1 MPPFVV
7 GNIKWDNWLLSEL
20 LIRNLTSVID
30 VTKTCFA
37 AHVGMTKKYVRDR
50 PGFVHNEELW
60 KISRFG
66 SKYIGLGSVSYAGF
80 YTNGTRLLPQNNE
93 HANLVRMLFSQLHRS
108 GFLFVVT
115 VARDQLMLLDNW
127 MCWAERIRMKKFL
140 IFAMDNVTRSYAES
154 RRLLTYYPQENRL
167 GYPVLAANF
176 EKMPLDDKLYVR
188 ARFLYIIL
196 RAGISF
202 VSLYSETIFLSDPPL
217 KVQSAGDVLTLKS
230 PSDKSGQSIVSDH
243 LLGLTSSEDGLDIE
257 LTGVGRG
264 ERFIKKVL
272 KCFDFKKEAVR
283 LNQSSEYAA
292 DVRNNNVYQSC
303 LTDIYFHEVK
313 LKDQVDEVLFNF
325 LDLRVASGSSAFFE
339 SNLPQ
344 SNGFTPSM
352 VAVDANAT
360 AGEKVKLLRDWH
372 LWLRSNRPTNAS
384 PSSWG
389 SFMQYCRGSSPKK
402 SHFAI
407 VNNLP
412 SKWRL
417 GSVSVQ
423 FFNATLSVFD
433 LWVRPL
439 RTSSSSGSGSGN
451 TRSGNASKGSCRR
464 VLMPLDDNVRL
475 SPSYYQWSRQVLL
488 KYDPEEHA
496 ELYGF
501 SMQRQRLVL
510 GVPKL
515 QSNPWVQYLDRQVD
529 RRLTLFS
536 YQLTSSWGQFYFPQH
551 WNAFARWFRRT
562 RRMQPDFVPCVPYF
576 FSNRFLLKPNQMW
589 TLWFNYYAFFHGLY
603 SLYLTYPS
611 YRPDE
616 SAEYGLLVVNR
627 VDVDSPHVRTSQF
640 ADLKLVN
647 ESVQLNLA
655 PLPYY
660 PVFDF
665 FFQKVDLP
673 QVLRDRW
680 RFVSHVRDP
689 CVTNDNHFLK
699 KIPSLKPTPA
709 ERHGRTWPPVTPNG
723 HDQEDAD
730 R

>member
-1 MPPFVV
+1 M
-7 GNIKWDNWLLSEL
+7 
-20 LIRNLTSVID
+20 
-30 VTKTCFA
+30 FA
-37 AHVGMTKKYVRDR
+37 
-50 PGFVHNEELW
+50 
-60 KISRFG
+60 
-66 SKYIGLGSVSYAGF
+66 
-80 YTNGTRLLPQNNE
+80 
-93 HANLVRMLFSQLHRS
+93 
-108 GFLFVVT
+108 
-115 VARDQLMLLDNW
+115 
-127 MCWAERIRMKKFL
+127 
-140 IFAMDNVTRSYAES
+140 
-154 RRLLTYYPQENRL
+154 
-167 GYPVLAANF
+167 
-176 EKMPLDDKLYVR
+176 
-188 ARFLYIIL
+188 
-196 RAGISF
+196 
-202 VSLYSETIFLSDPPL
+202 
-217 KVQSAGDVLTLKS
+217 
-230 PSDKSGQSIVSDH
+230 
-243 LLGLTSSEDGLDIE
+243 
-257 LTGVGRG
+257 GRG

-402 SHFAI
+402 SHFAVLQYPAVFAPLDQASSPQLLHVQQTHQQPQQLPHHATEEAHEAVATHPCLAITIRIITCDRAEHLKELLKNLMTARYDLGPADSVDLEVLVNYPVLDYGNMSGYSLTCQI

-439 RTSSSSGSGSGN
+439 RTSSSGSSSGSGN
-451 TRSGNASKGSCRR
+451 SRSGNASKGSCRR

-611 YRPDE
+611 YRPDD